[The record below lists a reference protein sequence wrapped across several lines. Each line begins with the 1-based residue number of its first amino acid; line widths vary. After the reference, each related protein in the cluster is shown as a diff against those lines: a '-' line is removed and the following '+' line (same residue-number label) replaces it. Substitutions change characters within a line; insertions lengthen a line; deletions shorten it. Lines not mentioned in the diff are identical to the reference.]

1 MQYLTCADPGENNGD
16 RQERTELVMVKL
28 DFLNSEMIMSVIQMA
43 QVQVTAYREFL
54 KLCNGDVAE
63 AARQT
68 AIYISAMINPVTRQK
83 DDAGGKNEK

>member
-1 MQYLTCADPGENNGD
+1 M
-16 RQERTELVMVKL
+16 
-28 DFLNSEMIMSVIQMA
+28 
-43 QVQVTAYREFL
+43 TAYREFL

>member
-16 RQERTELVMVKL
+16 RQERTELVKQ

-54 KLCNGDVAE
+54 KLCNGDMAE